1 MWKGGNNL
9 SVTDDVSSQIQNKTQ
24 EGLSQAIQSLPNA
37 LSGAKGAASGAVS
50 GIVFIV
56 RMPVLTTQGIMSI
69 VRNMSHNP
77 KYSKQNVSIAELGKR
92 DEIKKIDEGIT
103 QDVMK
108 PFDKICRKYG
118 ITYSAVVDKSNP
130 RDPTYY
136 VFFKGKETPVIE
148 QALKEA
154 YKSYLKK
161 QANPRISIR
170 AKLAFF
176 RKRVI
181 ARDQQ
186 QQNLG
191 KEKNNNIAGQQ
202 R

>member
-1 MWKGGNNL
+1 M
-9 SVTDDVSSQIQNKTQ
+9 SVTDDVSSQIQNKAQ
-24 EGLSQAIQSLPNA
+24 EGISQAIQGLPNA
-37 LSGAKGAASGAVS
+37 LSGAKDAVSGAVS

-56 RMPVLTTQGIMSI
+56 RMPVLTAQGVMSI
-69 VRNMSHNP
+69 VKNMSHNP
-77 KYSKQNVSIAELGKR
+77 QYSKQNVSIAELGKR
-92 DEIKKIDEGIT
+92 DEVKKIDENIT
-103 QDVMK
+103 RDVMK
-108 PFDKICRKYG
+108 HFDKSCRKYG

-136 VFFKGKETPVIE
+136 IFFKGKETPVIE

-170 AKLAFF
+170 ARLAFF

-181 ARDQQ
+181 ARDQHQ
-186 QQNLG
+186 QDLG
-191 KEKNNNIAGQQ
+191 KEKHNNIAGQQ